1 MNQLTGTQAR
11 LPALLEASEQRA
23 QQELRRE
30 SQVAEL
36 RKELIHLRQD
46 FVQFTTDG
54 SEAPGSMDEK
64 FHSRLSAMQDTLMTL
79 IEKEAKEKN
88 QAVDALP
95 EVCRALR
102 AEAITMLQEVSRP
115 SLRAVWHNL
124 QRWLLDPIREPK
136 ARHILRT
143 PLTRC
148 VRDGLEPLALLAAE
162 LGLRPSARLVEL
174 NFTISLPGAPAQQ
187 PHSDI
192 SPMQSL
198 PRIITFWAA
207 LQDIDLSMGPTAKLV
222 TFTAV

>member
-162 LGLRPSARLVEL
+162 LGLRPSARCNATCDAGTTGQAGGAEL
-174 NFTISLPGAPAQQ
+174 YHKSAGRTS
-187 PHSDI
+187 S
-192 SPMQSL
+192 
-198 PRIITFWAA
+198 AA
-207 LQDIDLSMGPTAKLV
+207 TQRHLTN
-222 TFTAV
+222 AVVATHYHLLGCFARH